1 MLLEDALRGT
11 LRNFST
17 LFLVL
22 FTLIG
27 PLHLVYGFAFH
38 DVLALRELHPAIS
51 EFPPS
56 RQVRGVGRTAL
67 DQARLWFWVVAVI
80 ELALL
85 PLFARAA
92 AHVAASDRRG
102 EIPTALGAW
111 RGLRTRT
118 ERLRGPLGYRAGTVA
133 VGIAL
138 GLAVGWLT
146 EATLILVADLV
157 PDNAAFAVTALA
169 RAVGHS
175 AGGALV
181 LGTLVFSDPRH
192 QDAVPVEKAPDLY

>member
-1 MLLEDALRGT
+1 MLLDDALRAA

-27 PLHLVYGFAFH
+27 PLHLLYGFAFQ

-56 RQVRGVGRTAL
+56 RQVRGVGLEALASARTWL
-67 DQARLWFWVVAVI
+67 WVVIVI

-85 PLFARAA
+85 PVFIRVA
-92 AHVAASDRRG
+92 AHVRGADAAG

-111 RGLRTRT
+111 RRLGTKPEGPNGTRT
-118 ERLRGPLGYRAGTVA
+118 GHRGAIAAGVVLGVA
-133 VGIAL
+133 VG
-138 GLAVGWLT
+138 GLT
-146 EATLILVADLV
+146 EATVMVLADLV
-157 PDNAAFAVTALA
+157 PDGIAFAVIALA
-169 RAVGHS
+169 RSVGHC
-175 AGGALV
+175 AGGAFA
-181 LGTLVFSDPRH
+181 LGTFVYAGSASVQTPTEE
-192 QDAVPVEKAPDLY
+192 VPDLY